1 MVPKMGARFQHLT
14 TRIKEVAIIM
24 SGSTEWPDLQKVMEL
39 LRCL

>member
-24 SGSTEWPDLQKVMEL
+24 SGSTEGPDLQKVMEMMQ
-39 LRCL
+39 CP